1 MICKRCSIELAPQ
14 KVQLEYLGHKVEDAL
29 LVCPSCGNV
38 YIPEDVVTG
47 KIQKLE
53 KQLEDK

>member
-1 MICKRCSIELAPQ
+1 
-14 KVQLEYLGHKVEDAL
+14 VQLEYLGHKVEDTL
-29 LVCPSCGNV
+29 PVCPSCGNV
-38 YIPEDVVTG
+38 YIPEDIVTK

>member
-1 MICKRCSIELAPQ
+1 MICKRCHAELKLQP
-14 KVQLEYLGHKVEDAL
+14 VQFEYLGHTVSDNL
-29 LVCPSCGNV
+29 PVCPSCGNV
-38 YIPEDVVTG
+38 YVPEDVVTG